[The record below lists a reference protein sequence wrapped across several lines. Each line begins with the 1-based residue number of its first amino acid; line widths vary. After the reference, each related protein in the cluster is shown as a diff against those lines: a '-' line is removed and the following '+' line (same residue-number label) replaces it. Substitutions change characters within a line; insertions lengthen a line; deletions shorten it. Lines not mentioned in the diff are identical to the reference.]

1 MLATSRAEGQPSRNE
16 ADTRAGSTARRSAM
30 SKSDTKEG
38 TKRYAEKFRG
48 RAAQGHFREM
58 QRLALSSLGI
68 GTYLGQPDEKTDEGY
83 AAAAVAAVE
92 SGMNVIDAAINYRFQ
107 RSERS
112 IGAAIRQLVAKGMAR
127 DEIVVCTKG
136 GYLTPD
142 GAMPGDSNEYFFR
155 EYIQPGVFTAKDIAA
170 GSHCMTPKFL
180 KNQLGRSLKNLGVE
194 CVDVYYLHNP
204 ETQLSEV
211 SKEEF
216 LSRVRE
222 AFTFLESAVEAGEIQ
237 YYGMATW
244 NGFRQDARARDAMQL
259 AEITQIAKEIA
270 GDQHHFRFVQLPF
283 NLGMTEALTLGNQ
296 SVDGKIMTIM
306 EASEELNITLI
317 ASASLLQ
324 GQVANNLPAFVAEAL
339 GLDSDA
345 ERALQFVRSSPG
357 ITTALVGM
365 SREEHVRANAKL
377 VRIPPATID
386 QFSKLFSRGQSSPS

>member
-1 MLATSRAEGQPSRNE
+1 MTK
-16 ADTRAGSTARRSAM
+16 SA
-30 SKSDTKEG
+30 TKEG
-38 TKRYAEKFRG
+38 TTRYAQKFAG
-48 RAAQGHFREM
+48 RAAEGHFREAH
-58 QRLALSSLGI
+58 RLVLSSLGI

-83 AAAAVAAVE
+83 TTAVTAAVE
-92 SGMNVIDAAINYRFQ
+92 NGINVIDAAINYRFQ

-112 IGAAIRQLVAKGMAR
+112 IGAAIRQLATKGFDR
-127 DEIVVCTKG
+127 EEIIVCTKG

-142 GAMPGDSNEYFFR
+142 GSMPADPNEYFFR
-155 EYIQPGVFTAKDIAA
+155 EYIQPGVFSAGDIVA
-170 GSHCMTPKFL
+170 GSHCMTPRFL

-216 LSRVRE
+216 LNRIRE
-222 AFTFLESAVEAGEIQ
+222 AFSFLESAVEAGEIQ
-237 YYGMATW
+237 YYGVATW

-259 AEITQIAKEIA
+259 AEIAQTAQEIA
-270 GDQHHFRFVQLPF
+270 GGRHHFRFVQLPF

-296 SVDGKIMTIM
+296 SQRGHHRTVM
-306 EASEELNITLI
+306 EAASDLDITLI

-324 GQVANNLPAFVAEAL
+324 GQVAKNLPEFVAQAL
-339 GLDSDA
+339 GLENDA

-365 SREEHVRANAKL
+365 SRAEHAKANARL
-377 VRIPPATID
+377 VGVAPATVD
-386 QFSKLFSRGQSSPS
+386 EFSKLFSRGEGA